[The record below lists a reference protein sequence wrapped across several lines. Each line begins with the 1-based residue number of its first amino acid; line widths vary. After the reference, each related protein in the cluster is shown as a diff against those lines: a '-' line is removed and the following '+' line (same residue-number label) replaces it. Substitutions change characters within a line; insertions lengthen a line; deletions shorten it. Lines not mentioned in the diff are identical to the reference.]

1 MIKRFFSSFEW
12 TIAWRYLRSR
22 RRDGFISVIAG
33 FSFLGIMLGVATLI
47 VVMAVMNG
55 FRQELM
61 SKILG
66 VNGHAFIQP
75 YGDALTDYDA
85 IAKRVSAAKGVK
97 IAAPII
103 EGQVLAASPSATSGA
118 LVRGVREADL
128 KRFDSVA
135 KNVIEGTLN
144 GLDGSEKVAI
154 GRRLAGYLN
163 LGVGDKIRLLSPK
176 GPSTPFGSAPRQ
188 KSYEIAAI
196 FEVGMSEF
204 DASFIFM
211 PLAEAQL
218 YFDSEGK
225 VAMIEVFVD
234 NPDRMDDVS
243 PAIREAVG
251 KPHALTDWR
260 FRNRTF
266 FGALEVERNVMFLI
280 LTMIV
285 LVAALNIISG
295 LTMLVKDK
303 ARALP
308 FSGPWGD
315 AALDSG
321 HLHDDRRGDWRGRN
335 LCRLP
340 VGADHCLECRK
351 LAAAGFLSLGL
362 SDFPARAVFPLAVAG
377 GCPPT
382 EVIAIVTMALTLS
395 LLATLY
401 PPGGRQSWIRL
412 KLCGGSESMA
422 APALQM
428 ANVSRAYR
436 QGDNVVSVLT
446 GVDLTLQPGEMV
458 ALVAPSGSGNRPC
471 CISPGCSKSRIPA
484 RSLSVR
490 PRRPAWMMARGRG
503 SAGMRSA
510 SSISSTICS
519 ANSPRWRM

>member
-1 MIKRFFSSFEW
+1 MIRRFFSSFEW

-97 IAAPII
+97 LAAPII
-103 EGQVLAASPSATSGA
+103 EGQVLAASPTATSGA

-135 KNVIEGTLN
+135 KNVIEGTLD

-303 ARALP
+303 ARGIAILRTMGATRRSILAI
-308 FSGPWGD
+308 FMMTGAAIGVGGTFFGFLLGLAIAWNVESLRQLVSYLSGSPIFPPE
-315 AALDSG
+315 LYFLS
-321 HLHDDRRGDWRGRN
+321 
-335 LCRLP
+335 RLP
-340 VGADHCLECRK
+340 ADVR
-351 LAAAGFLSLGL
+351 
-362 SDFPARAVFPLAVAG
+362 
-377 GCPPT
+377 PT
-382 EVIAIVTMALTLS
+382 EVVAIVTMALTLS

-401 PPGGRQSWIRL
+401 PAWRAA
-412 KLCGGSESMA
+412 KLDPVE
-422 APALQM
+422 AL
-428 ANVSRAYR
+428 R
-436 QGDNVVSVLT
+436 
-446 GVDLTLQPGEMV
+446 GE
-458 ALVAPSGSGNRPC
+458 
-471 CISPGCSKSRIPA
+471 
-484 RSLSVR
+484 
-490 PRRPAWMMARGRG
+490 
-503 SAGMRSA
+503 
-510 SSISSTICS
+510 
-519 ANSPRWRM
+519 

>member
-135 KNVIEGTLN
+135 KNVFEGTLN

-303 ARALP
+303 ARGIAILRTMGATRRSILAI
-308 FSGPWGD
+308 FMMTGAAIGVGGTFVGFLLGLTIAWNVESLRQLVSYLSGSPIFPPE
-315 AALDSG
+315 LYFLS
-321 HLHDDRRGDWRGRN
+321 
-335 LCRLP
+335 RLP
-340 VGADHCLECRK
+340 ADVR
-351 LAAAGFLSLGL
+351 
-362 SDFPARAVFPLAVAG
+362 
-377 GCPPT
+377 PT

-401 PPGGRQSWIRL
+401 PAWRAA
-412 KLCGGSESMA
+412 KLDPVE
-422 APALQM
+422 AL
-428 ANVSRAYR
+428 R
-436 QGDNVVSVLT
+436 
-446 GVDLTLQPGEMV
+446 GE
-458 ALVAPSGSGNRPC
+458 
-471 CISPGCSKSRIPA
+471 
-484 RSLSVR
+484 
-490 PRRPAWMMARGRG
+490 
-503 SAGMRSA
+503 
-510 SSISSTICS
+510 
-519 ANSPRWRM
+519 

>member
-1 MIKRFFSSFEW
+1 VIKRFFSSFEW

-85 IAKRVSAAKGVK
+85 IAKRVNAAKGVK
-97 IAAPII
+97 LAAPII

-303 ARALP
+303 ARGIAILRTMGATRRSILAI
-308 FSGPWGD
+308 FMMTGAAIGVGGTFVGFLLGLTIAWNVESLRQLVSYLSGSPIFPPE
-315 AALDSG
+315 LYFLS
-321 HLHDDRRGDWRGRN
+321 
-335 LCRLP
+335 RLP
-340 VGADHCLECRK
+340 ADVR
-351 LAAAGFLSLGL
+351 
-362 SDFPARAVFPLAVAG
+362 
-377 GCPPT
+377 PT
-382 EVIAIVTMALTLS
+382 EVVAIVTMALTLS

-401 PPGGRQSWIRL
+401 PAWRAARL
-412 KLCGGSESMA
+412 DPVE
-422 APALQM
+422 AL
-428 ANVSRAYR
+428 R
-436 QGDNVVSVLT
+436 
-446 GVDLTLQPGEMV
+446 GE
-458 ALVAPSGSGNRPC
+458 
-471 CISPGCSKSRIPA
+471 
-484 RSLSVR
+484 
-490 PRRPAWMMARGRG
+490 
-503 SAGMRSA
+503 
-510 SSISSTICS
+510 
-519 ANSPRWRM
+519 

>member
-1 MIKRFFSSFEW
+1 MIKRLFSSFEW
-12 TIAWRYLRSR
+12 MIAWRYLRSR

-75 YGDALTDYDA
+75 YGDALTDYEA
-85 IAKRVSAAKGVK
+85 IAKRVSAAKGVTL
-97 IAAPII
+97 AAPIV
-103 EGQVLAASPSATSGA
+103 EGQVLAASPSATTGA

-128 KRFDSVA
+128 KQFQSVA
-135 KNVIEGTLN
+135 KNIIDGTLD

-154 GRRLAGYLN
+154 GRRMAGYLG

-188 KSYEIAAI
+188 KSYEISAI

-243 PAIREAVG
+243 AGIREAVG

-280 LTMIV
+280 LTLIV
-285 LVAALNIISG
+285 IVAALNIISG

-303 ARALP
+303 ARGIAILRTMGATRRSILAI
-308 FSGPWGD
+308 FMITGAAIGVGGTFFGFLLGLTIAWNVESLRQLVSSLSGSPIFPPE
-315 AALDSG
+315 LYFLS
-321 HLHDDRRGDWRGRN
+321 
-335 LCRLP
+335 RLP
-340 VGADHCLECRK
+340 
-351 LAAAGFLSLGL
+351 
-362 SDFPARAVFPLAVAG
+362 AVVRPS
-377 GCPPT
+377 
-382 EVIAIVTMALTLS
+382 EVITIVVMALTLS

-401 PPGGRQSWIRL
+401 PAWRAA
-412 KLCGGSESMA
+412 KLDPVE
-422 APALQM
+422 AL
-428 ANVSRAYR
+428 R
-436 QGDNVVSVLT
+436 
-446 GVDLTLQPGEMV
+446 GE
-458 ALVAPSGSGNRPC
+458 
-471 CISPGCSKSRIPA
+471 
-484 RSLSVR
+484 
-490 PRRPAWMMARGRG
+490 
-503 SAGMRSA
+503 
-510 SSISSTICS
+510 
-519 ANSPRWRM
+519 

>member
-1 MIKRFFSSFEW
+1 MIKRLFSSFEW
-12 TIAWRYLRSR
+12 VIAWRYLRSR

-75 YGDALTDYDA
+75 YGDALTDYEA
-85 IAKRVSAAKGVK
+85 IAQRVRAAKGVRL
-97 IAAPII
+97 AAPIV

-128 KRFDSVA
+128 KQFDSVA
-135 KNVIEGTLN
+135 KNVIDGTLD

-154 GRRLAGYLN
+154 GRRLAGYLG
-163 LGVGDKIRLLSPK
+163 LGIGDRIRLLSPK

-225 VAMIEVFVD
+225 VAMIEVFVT
-234 NPDRMDDVS
+234 NPDRMDDVN

-303 ARALP
+303 ARGIAILRTMGATRRSILAI
-308 FSGPWGD
+308 FMMTGAAIGVGGTFVGFLLGLTIAWNVESLRQLVSYLSGSPIFPPE
-315 AALDSG
+315 LYFLS
-321 HLHDDRRGDWRGRN
+321 
-335 LCRLP
+335 RLP
-340 VGADHCLECRK
+340 ADVR
-351 LAAAGFLSLGL
+351 
-362 SDFPARAVFPLAVAG
+362 PA
-377 GCPPT
+377 
-382 EVIAIVTMALTLS
+382 EVLAIVGMALTLS

-401 PPGGRQSWIRL
+401 PAWRAARL
-412 KLCGGSESMA
+412 DPVE
-422 APALQM
+422 AL
-428 ANVSRAYR
+428 R
-436 QGDNVVSVLT
+436 
-446 GVDLTLQPGEMV
+446 GE
-458 ALVAPSGSGNRPC
+458 
-471 CISPGCSKSRIPA
+471 
-484 RSLSVR
+484 
-490 PRRPAWMMARGRG
+490 
-503 SAGMRSA
+503 
-510 SSISSTICS
+510 
-519 ANSPRWRM
+519 

>member
-1 MIKRFFSSFEW
+1 MRLFSSFEW
-12 TIAWRYLRSR
+12 VIAWRYLRSR

-75 YGDALTDYDA
+75 YGDALTDYEA
-85 IAKRVSAAKGVK
+85 IAQRVRAAKGVRL
-97 IAAPII
+97 AAPIV

-128 KRFDSVA
+128 KQFDSVA
-135 KNVIEGTLN
+135 KNVIDGTLD

-154 GRRLAGYLN
+154 GRRLAGYLG
-163 LGVGDKIRLLSPK
+163 LGIGDRIRLLSPK

-225 VAMIEVFVD
+225 VAMIEVFVT
-234 NPDRMDDVS
+234 NPDRMDDVN

-303 ARALP
+303 ARGIAILRTMGATRRSILAI
-308 FSGPWGD
+308 FMMTGAAIGVGGTFVGFLLGLTIAWNVESLRQLVSYLSGSPIFPPE
-315 AALDSG
+315 LYFLS
-321 HLHDDRRGDWRGRN
+321 
-335 LCRLP
+335 RLP
-340 VGADHCLECRK
+340 ADVR
-351 LAAAGFLSLGL
+351 
-362 SDFPARAVFPLAVAG
+362 PA
-377 GCPPT
+377 
-382 EVIAIVTMALTLS
+382 EVLAIVGMALTLS

-401 PPGGRQSWIRL
+401 PAWRAARL
-412 KLCGGSESMA
+412 DPVE
-422 APALQM
+422 AL
-428 ANVSRAYR
+428 R
-436 QGDNVVSVLT
+436 
-446 GVDLTLQPGEMV
+446 GE
-458 ALVAPSGSGNRPC
+458 
-471 CISPGCSKSRIPA
+471 
-484 RSLSVR
+484 
-490 PRRPAWMMARGRG
+490 
-503 SAGMRSA
+503 
-510 SSISSTICS
+510 
-519 ANSPRWRM
+519 

>member
-1 MIKRFFSSFEW
+1 MIKRLFSSFEW
-12 TIAWRYLRSR
+12 VIAWRYLRSR

-61 SKILG
+61 GKILG

-85 IAKRVSAAKGVK
+85 IARRVSAAKGVRL
-97 IAAPII
+97 AAPIV

-128 KRFDSVA
+128 KQFHSVS
-135 KNVIEGTLN
+135 KNVIDGSLD

-154 GRRLAGYLN
+154 GRRLAGYLG
-163 LGVGDKIRLLSPK
+163 LGIGDKIRLLSPK

-225 VAMIEVFVD
+225 VAMIEVFVN

-303 ARALP
+303 ARGIAILRTMGATRRSILAI
-308 FSGPWGD
+308 FMITGAAIGVGGTFFGFLLGLTIAWNVESLRQFVSYLSGSQIFPPE
-315 AALDSG
+315 LYFLS
-321 HLHDDRRGDWRGRN
+321 
-335 LCRLP
+335 RLP
-340 VGADHCLECRK
+340 ADVR
-351 LAAAGFLSLGL
+351 
-362 SDFPARAVFPLAVAG
+362 
-377 GCPPT
+377 PT
-382 EVIAIVTMALTLS
+382 EVVAIVGMALTLS

-401 PPGGRQSWIRL
+401 PAWRAARL
-412 KLCGGSESMA
+412 DPVE
-422 APALQM
+422 AL
-428 ANVSRAYR
+428 R
-436 QGDNVVSVLT
+436 
-446 GVDLTLQPGEMV
+446 GE
-458 ALVAPSGSGNRPC
+458 
-471 CISPGCSKSRIPA
+471 
-484 RSLSVR
+484 
-490 PRRPAWMMARGRG
+490 
-503 SAGMRSA
+503 
-510 SSISSTICS
+510 
-519 ANSPRWRM
+519 

>member
-1 MIKRFFSSFEW
+1 MIKRLFSSFEW

-61 SKILG
+61 AKILG

-75 YGDALTDYDA
+75 YGEAISDYEA
-85 IAKRVSAAKGVK
+85 IAKRVSAAKGVTL
-97 IAAPII
+97 AAPII
-103 EGQVLAASPSATSGA
+103 EGQVLAASPNSTSGA

-128 KRFDSVA
+128 KRFKSVA
-135 KNVIEGTLN
+135 GNIIEGTLD
-144 GLDGSEKVAI
+144 GLDGSEKVAV
-154 GRRLAGYLN
+154 GRRLAGYLG
-163 LGVGDKIRLLSPK
+163 LGVGDKVRLLSPK

-303 ARALP
+303 ARGIAILRTMGATRRSILSI
-308 FSGPWGD
+308 FMITGAAIGVGGTFVGFLLGLTIAWNVESLRQLVSYLSGSPIFPPE
-315 AALDSG
+315 LYFLS
-321 HLHDDRRGDWRGRN
+321 
-335 LCRLP
+335 RLP
-340 VGADHCLECRK
+340 ADVRP
-351 LAAAGFLSLGL
+351 S
-362 SDFPARAVFPLAVAG
+362 
-377 GCPPT
+377 
-382 EVIAIVTMALTLS
+382 EVIAIVVMALTLS

-401 PPGGRQSWIRL
+401 PAWRAA
-412 KLCGGSESMA
+412 KLDPVE
-422 APALQM
+422 AL
-428 ANVSRAYR
+428 R
-436 QGDNVVSVLT
+436 
-446 GVDLTLQPGEMV
+446 GE
-458 ALVAPSGSGNRPC
+458 
-471 CISPGCSKSRIPA
+471 
-484 RSLSVR
+484 
-490 PRRPAWMMARGRG
+490 
-503 SAGMRSA
+503 
-510 SSISSTICS
+510 
-519 ANSPRWRM
+519 

>member
-1 MIKRFFSSFEW
+1 VIKRLFSSFEW
-12 TIAWRYLRSR
+12 MIAWRYLRSR

-75 YGDALTDYDA
+75 YGDALTDYEA
-85 IAKRVSAAKGVK
+85 IAKRVSAAKGVTL
-97 IAAPII
+97 AAPIV
-103 EGQVLAASPSATSGA
+103 EGQVLAASPSATTGA

-128 KRFDSVA
+128 KQFQSVA
-135 KNVIEGTLN
+135 KNIIDGTLD

-154 GRRLAGYLN
+154 GRRMAGYLG

-188 KSYEIAAI
+188 KSYEISAI

-243 PAIREAVG
+243 AGIREAVG

-280 LTMIV
+280 LTLIV
-285 LVAALNIISG
+285 IVAALNIISG

-303 ARALP
+303 ARGIAILRTMGATRRSILAI
-308 FSGPWGD
+308 FMITGAAIGVGGTFFGFLLGLTIAWNVESLRQLVSSLSGSPIFPPE
-315 AALDSG
+315 LYFLS
-321 HLHDDRRGDWRGRN
+321 
-335 LCRLP
+335 RLP
-340 VGADHCLECRK
+340 
-351 LAAAGFLSLGL
+351 
-362 SDFPARAVFPLAVAG
+362 AVVRPS
-377 GCPPT
+377 
-382 EVIAIVTMALTLS
+382 EVITIVVMALTLS

-401 PPGGRQSWIRL
+401 PAWRAA
-412 KLCGGSESMA
+412 KLDPVE
-422 APALQM
+422 AL
-428 ANVSRAYR
+428 R
-436 QGDNVVSVLT
+436 
-446 GVDLTLQPGEMV
+446 GE
-458 ALVAPSGSGNRPC
+458 
-471 CISPGCSKSRIPA
+471 
-484 RSLSVR
+484 
-490 PRRPAWMMARGRG
+490 
-503 SAGMRSA
+503 
-510 SSISSTICS
+510 
-519 ANSPRWRM
+519 

>member
-1 MIKRFFSSFEW
+1 MIKRLFSSFEW
-12 TIAWRYLRSR
+12 VIAWRYLRSR

-75 YGDALTDYDA
+75 YGDALTDYEA
-85 IAKRVSAAKGVK
+85 IAQRVRAAKGVRL
-97 IAAPII
+97 AAPIV

-128 KRFDSVA
+128 KQFDSVA
-135 KNVIEGTLN
+135 KNVIDGSLD

-154 GRRLAGYLN
+154 GRRLAGYLG
-163 LGVGDKIRLLSPK
+163 LGIGDKIRLLSPK

-225 VAMIEVFVD
+225 VAMIEVFVN
-234 NPDRMDDVS
+234 NPDRMDDVN

-303 ARALP
+303 ARGIAILRTMGATRRSILAI
-308 FSGPWGD
+308 FMMTGAAIGVGGTFVGFLLGLTIAWNVESLRQLVSYLSGSPIFPPE
-315 AALDSG
+315 LYFLS
-321 HLHDDRRGDWRGRN
+321 
-335 LCRLP
+335 RLP
-340 VGADHCLECRK
+340 ADVR
-351 LAAAGFLSLGL
+351 
-362 SDFPARAVFPLAVAG
+362 
-377 GCPPT
+377 PT
-382 EVIAIVTMALTLS
+382 EVVAIVGMALTLS

-401 PPGGRQSWIRL
+401 PAWRAARL
-412 KLCGGSESMA
+412 D
-422 APALQM
+422 PVDAL
-428 ANVSRAYR
+428 R
-436 QGDNVVSVLT
+436 
-446 GVDLTLQPGEMV
+446 GE
-458 ALVAPSGSGNRPC
+458 
-471 CISPGCSKSRIPA
+471 
-484 RSLSVR
+484 
-490 PRRPAWMMARGRG
+490 
-503 SAGMRSA
+503 
-510 SSISSTICS
+510 
-519 ANSPRWRM
+519 